1 MAERFYNKAMISVS
15 QDLSQIVKVKNAT
28 CKKDSHIGIL
38 YFEQL
43 MDLTAIYI
51 GH

>member
-1 MAERFYNKAMISVS
+1 M
-15 QDLSQIVKVKNAT
+15 VKQR
-28 CKKDSHIGIL
+28 KKDSHIGIL

-51 GH
+51 GHHYCPKSVFK